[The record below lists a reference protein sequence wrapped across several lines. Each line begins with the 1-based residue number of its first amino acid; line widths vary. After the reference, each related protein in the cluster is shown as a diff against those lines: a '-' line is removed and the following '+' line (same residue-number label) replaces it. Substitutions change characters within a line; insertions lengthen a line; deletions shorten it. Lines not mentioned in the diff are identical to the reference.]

1 MKIFLIVLLSICS
14 TLTSLA
20 QDCNFDGKLDWTKVQ
35 VLEVESKDAPK
46 GFVITGESTLKISKP
61 IKSISDLN
69 EHQLKRQSLVYD
81 NLRRLPFC
89 KRKKGQLAGRK
100 KNTRKIP
107 KCFSFFHSSIKLQ
120 YATSKTTLSSS
131 LKNMSIKYSYSSD

>member
-69 EHQLKRQSLVYD
+69 EHQLKKIKQMAAEWNSCAVYID
-81 NLRRLPFC
+81 AKGTYDSVGLPTMASQN
-89 KRKKGQLAGRK
+89 QLYYYWVVK
-100 KNTRKIP
+100 E
-107 KCFSFFHSSIKLQ
+107 
-120 YATSKTTLSSS
+120 
-131 LKNMSIKYSYSSD
+131 